1 MYVPGTILMWTALF
15 AGIASTITYWLSIRE
30 PERWRGPA
38 RQSYVLMTASI
49 VLGSA
54 LLMYLL
60 VTHDYRLHY
69 VWAYSDNLLPLHYLI
84 STFWGGQEGSFML
97 WIFWGV
103 LLGLPL
109 MRFARS
115 YEPRVMVVY
124 NLTLLSLILLLV
136 KQDPFRF
143 HEGLTA
149 AMTPMDGQGLNP
161 LLQNP
166 WMVIHPPIMFIG
178 YASLGIPFAFA
189 IAAMWMKKYDEWTK
203 VSMPWVLLSLAT
215 LGTAIMLGGYWAYET
230 LGWGGYWGWDPVE
243 NASFVPWL
251 TTLALTHGMLLQR
264 GRGRFRRLNLVLAVA
279 AYLLVVYATFLTRS
293 GVLADF
299 SVHSFVDLGITGLLV
314 FNMAFFLLLSVGLLI
329 YRWREI
335 PAEVGDEPFMSR
347 TVFFVVGILL
357 TILIGLV
364 VLFGTSAPLI
374 SRLWGAPAQ
383 VGPDFYTRMA
393 FWLAVA
399 FALFL
404 GATPFLGWSRARK
417 GWQRQLAIT
426 VAITAV
432 LVAAGVAFGL
442 TRIPAIIYVSAA
454 LFNVVANSWAT
465 FDYGKSGRWRLAGGP
480 VAHVGLGLLLLA
492 FLTTGW
498 FGRQHKVRL
507 DENTPAE
514 VLGYTLTFRGVEKP
528 TPQARDAMVVEV
540 TTPRGQN
547 FVLKPRMWVNQKT
560 NQLIA
565 NPDIKSFLTKDL
577 YMAPV
582 EFEPGKEAPVSS
594 RLVLTKNEPVAFR
607 DWTLIFKS
615 FDLSRQNAV
624 PGALT
629 VGVVIDLARPGAEP
643 VELEPSLVS
652 TNDGVQAVAVE
663 IPGVPGAK
671 LRATGMSVDQGVVRV
686 ELVGL
691 GGGVGRTA
699 VMSKSETLAY
709 KDIAITFDDFDLSDF
724 DPEAGRIN
732 FGVVFKVNVD
742 GQIVEVVPTFRG
754 GMGSEPVVT
763 PAEVPGTGGIT
774 LSPGRIDAEHGT
786 VELQV
791 YDPALAPA
799 GRTSASVVLDVST
812 KPLISLVWI
821 GTLMAVAGIAMA
833 LTLRRKDVATI
844 PVEG

>member
-1 MYVPGTILMWTALF
+1 MYVPGTILMWTALL

-38 RQSYVLMTASI
+38 RQSYVLMTAAI

-115 YEPRVMVVY
+115 YEPRVMVIY

-149 AMTPMDGQGLNP
+149 ALTPMDGQGLNP

-166 WMVIHPPIMFIG
+166 WMVIHPPVMFIG

-189 IAAMWMKKYDEWTK
+189 IAALWMKKYDEWTK

-279 AYLLVVYATFLTRS
+279 AFLLVVYATFLTRS

-314 FNMAFFLLLSVGLLI
+314 FNMGFFLLLAVGLLI

-347 TVFFVVGILL
+347 TIFFVVGILL
-357 TILIGLV
+357 TVLLGTV

-374 SRLWGAPAQ
+374 SRIWGAPAQ
-383 VGPDFYTRMA
+383 VGPDFYNRMA
-393 FWLAVA
+393 FWLAVV

-426 VAITAV
+426 VAIAAV
-432 LVAAGVAFGL
+432 LLVAGIGFGL
-442 TRIPAIIYVSAA
+442 TGIPAIIYVGAA

-465 FDYGKSGRWRLAGGP
+465 FDYGKSGRWRMAGGP

-507 DENTPAE
+507 AENKPAE

-528 TPQARDAMVVEV
+528 NPQARDAMVVEV

-565 NPDIKSFLTKDL
+565 NPDIKAFLTKDL
-577 YMAPV
+577 YVAPV

-594 RLVLTKNEPVAFR
+594 RLVLKKNEPVAFR
-607 DWTLIFKS
+607 DWTLVFKS
-615 FDLSRQNAV
+615 FDMSRQNAV

-629 VGVVIDLARPGAEP
+629 VGVVIELSRPGVEP

-652 TNDGVQAVAVE
+652 TDEGVQAVAVE

-691 GGGVGRTA
+691 GGGIGRTA
-699 VMSKSETLAY
+699 VMSKSETLSY
-709 KDIAITFDDFDLSDF
+709 KDLRITFDDFDLSDF

-732 FGVVFKVNVD
+732 FGVVFNVEVD
-742 GQIVEVVPTFRG
+742 GQMIEVVPTFRG

-774 LSPGRIDAEHGT
+774 LSPGRIDAEGGT

-791 YDPALAPA
+791 YDPALAFE

-821 GTLMAVAGIAMA
+821 GTIMVVAGISMA
-833 LTLRRKDVATI
+833 LALRRKDVATI